1 MSLLLQNGKVI
12 FPEGRQGSV
21 IGFQTYES
29 YVVKADFLTDFPD
42 NEKLMMLL
50 PVGFPAADATVPD
63 IQRKPVEDYLVH
75 L

>member
-1 MSLLLQNGKVI
+1 
-12 FPEGRQGSV
+12 
-21 IGFQTYES
+21 
-29 YVVKADFLTDFPD
+29 VKADFLTDFPD